1 MYRAGCGARMPAA
14 LKMVLWL
21 DSPAPGIFVPA
32 AGSSTT
38 SPSGSLSCRWAVAYV
53 TWCYLS
59 QFHDGIPLASSFF
72 YGSHANMMAKVEVAN
87 GGIFLPPRCHRNGK
101 HLNGKPEEMDPQ
113 IIDDIATSVSKWRM
127 YPHFDIAHYILM
139 STAVREDIPQSGS
152 GTFSRKHPFACW
164 FATMLMCFGGAI
176 LGNFIL
182 GEPVFACFDDHR
194 AVLTAT
200 TVWYLINYSPFDVA
214 YKIYSLFS
222 VRLLICAMKEV
233 QRAKKISLG
242 VSHAYHD
249 YPHSAVTCILVGLL
263 KGTGSSFMRSIA
275 SLAAG
280 TGYLEMKIF
289 ARLVRGVW
297 LPASTEFLHPSFT
310 TKISLLSAIVFY
322 CDLLDLVPLS
332 RHQLFLAVVGVL
344 VYMRVAMLCLGLKDP
359 FAPIQN
365 VICTIFFGG
374 VVDALKAAVTRR
386 KSGDASETA
395 ANNPNAA
402 TPTMGVGVSQDGYS
416 GSSGGGG
423 VKESSGA
430 TMLRR
435 NNPPNADKKRD

>member
-1 MYRAGCGARMPAA
+1 MHENVEAALSLQLLHECCDRECAACLRVRAIVGARRRRLIDLPTRCFGRSRTVYLFAA
-14 LKMVLWL
+14 L
-21 DSPAPGIFVPA
+21 
-32 AGSSTT
+32 
-38 SPSGSLSCRWAVAYV
+38 SLS
-53 TWCYLS
+53 
-59 QFHDGIPLASSFF
+59 
-72 YGSHANMMAKVEVAN
+72 K
-87 GGIFLPPRCHRNGK
+87 
-101 HLNGKPEEMDPQ
+101 EMDPQ
-113 IIDDIATSVSKWRM
+113 IIDDIATSVSKWSM
-127 YPHFDIAHYILM
+127 YPYFDIAHYTLM

-152 GTFSRKHPFACW
+152 GAFSRKHPFACW

-182 GEPVFACFDDHR
+182 GEPIFSCFDDHR

-200 TVWYLINYSPFDVA
+200 AVWYLINYSPFDVV

-222 VRLLICAMKEV
+222 VRLLVCAMKEV
-233 QRAKKISLG
+233 QRSKKISLG

-263 KGTGSSFMRSIA
+263 K
-275 SLAAG
+275 G

-322 CDLLDLVPLS
+322 YDLLDLIPLS

-365 VICTIFFGG
+365 LICTIFFGG

-386 KSGDASETA
+386 KSDDSSETVA
-395 ANNPNAA
+395 TNPNVIAPN
-402 TPTMGVGVSQDGYS
+402 TGVGVPQDGYS

-430 TMLRR
+430 TILRR
-435 NNPPNADKKRD
+435 NNPPNAPHNADKKRD

>member
-1 MYRAGCGARMPAA
+1 
-14 LKMVLWL
+14 
-21 DSPAPGIFVPA
+21 
-32 AGSSTT
+32 
-38 SPSGSLSCRWAVAYV
+38 
-53 TWCYLS
+53 
-59 QFHDGIPLASSFF
+59 
-72 YGSHANMMAKVEVAN
+72 
-87 GGIFLPPRCHRNGK
+87 
-101 HLNGKPEEMDPQ
+101 MDPQ

-200 TVWYLINYSPFDVA
+200 TVWYLINYSPFDVV

-222 VRLLICAMKEV
+222 ARLLICAMKEV

-275 SLAAG
+275 TLA
-280 TGYLEMKIF
+280 T
-289 ARLVRGVW
+289 GVW
-297 LPASTEFLHPSFT
+297 NPRSVEFLVCSYT

-322 CDLLDLVPLS
+322 CDLLDLIPLS

-365 VICTIFFGG
+365 LICTIFFGG

-386 KSGDASETA
+386 KSGDASEA
-395 ANNPNAA
+395 GANNPNII
-402 TPTMGVGVSQDGYS
+402 TPNTGVGVAQDGYS

-430 TMLRR
+430 TVLRR
-435 NNPPNADKKRD
+435 NNPSNAPHNVDKKRD